1 MRPILLFLLI
11 TACTPEA
18 ITPGP
23 ASANTITGRYTATCD
38 GDQTWEW
45 RFLPG
50 DRYNRGTL
58 HTVTDSAANY
68 CGLYFFSDNT
78 DTLVLV
84 SGILPVF
91 RGRLFRDGEGYIL
104 DGTNIQLQK

>member
-1 MRPILLFLLI
+1 MRPILFFILLASCAPDT
-11 TACTPEA
+11 TAPA
-18 ITPGP
+18 IE
-23 ASANTITGRYTATCD
+23 SANSITGRYTAHQD
-38 GDQTWEW
+38 GETWQW
-45 RFLPG
+45 RFIPG

-58 HTVTDSAANY
+58 HTVTASSSNY

-91 RGRLFRDGEGYIL
+91 RGRLLWDGEWYLI
-104 DGTNIQLQK
+104 DGVSIQLKK

>member
-1 MRPILLFLLI
+1 MRPILFFIIL
-11 TACTPEA
+11 TSCAPEA
-18 ITPGP
+18 IHPGP
-23 ASANTITGRYTATCD
+23 SSANSITGRYTATCD
-38 GDQTWEW
+38 GDTWQW
-45 RFLPG
+45 RFIPG

-91 RGRLFRDGEGYIL
+91 RGRLLRDGEGHLI
-104 DGTNIQLQK
+104 DGANIHLQKK

>member
-1 MRPILLFLLI
+1 MRPILLLVLLL
-11 TACTPEA
+11 TACAPEA

-23 ASANTITGRYTATCD
+23 ASANSITGRYAAHRD
-38 GDQTWEW
+38 GDTWQW

-68 CGLYFFSDNT
+68 CGLYFFSNNS

-91 RGRLFRDGEGYIL
+91 RGRLFRDGEGYLI
-104 DGTNIQLQK
+104 DGVNIQLKK

>member
-1 MRPILLFLLI
+1 MRHVALLLLL

-23 ASANTITGRYTATCD
+23 ASANSITGRYTAHQD
-38 GDQTWEW
+38 GDTWQW
-45 RFLPG
+45 RFIPG

-78 DTLVLV
+78 DTIVIV

-91 RGRLFRDGEGYIL
+91 RGRLLWDGEGYIL
-104 DGTNIQLQK
+104 DGANIQLQK

>member
-1 MRPILLFLLI
+1 MRPIILLLLL
-11 TACTPEA
+11 TSCAPEA

-23 ASANTITGRYTATCD
+23 ASANSITGRYTAHQD
-38 GDQTWEW
+38 GDTWQW
-45 RFLPG
+45 RFIPG

-68 CGLYFFSDNT
+68 CGLYFFSNDT

-91 RGRLFRDGEGYIL
+91 RGRLFRDGEGYVL
-104 DGTNIQLQK
+104 DGANIELKK